1 MVKVKQSR
9 VGGEHDEMVEVKQT
23 EFDAL
28 LVVLVGVENKSAVGH
43 KLAVVDIQVVEG
55 SMELVVSRR

>member
-1 MVKVKQSR
+1 MVKVIQSR
-9 VGGEHDEMVEVKQT
+9 VGGEHDALVEVRQT

-28 LVVLVGVENKSAVGH
+28 HVVFVGVENKSAVGH
-43 KLAVVDIQVVEG
+43 KLVVVDIQVVEG